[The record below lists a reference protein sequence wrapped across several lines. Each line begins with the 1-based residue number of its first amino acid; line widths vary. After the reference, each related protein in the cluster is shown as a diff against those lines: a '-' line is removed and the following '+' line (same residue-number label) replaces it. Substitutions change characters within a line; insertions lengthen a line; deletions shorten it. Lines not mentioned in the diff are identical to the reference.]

1 MSLFH
6 STPVTVQRTY
16 YKPSA
21 MSRLKALFSSRNH
34 QHHHRRTAVPVAT
47 TATPRRRG
55 RRAAPVRQPV
65 RKVGGFG
72 LFRRSPRRTVVT
84 PQRRRGGLFASLR
97 PRRHYGR
104 TRVAPAPRHHQH
116 GKGRTFATVLAAL
129 SLKKRRGHGAYGGRY
144 GGRYGGGA
152 YGRTPV
158 RSRY

>member
-21 MSRLKALFSSRNH
+21 MSRLKALFSSRH
-34 QHHHRRTAVPVAT
+34 HHHPHHHRRTVVPVAT
-47 TATPRRRG
+47 TATPHRRR
-55 RRAAPVRQPV
+55 RRAAPVRRPV

-104 TRVAPAPRHHQH
+104 TRVAPAPRHHHQH

-129 SLKKRRGHGAYGGRY
+129 SLKKRRGHAAYGGRY
-144 GGRYGGGA
+144 GGA
-152 YGRTPV
+152 YGHTPI
-158 RSRY
+158 RPRY